1 MARPPRRHSRRP
13 QGLSGQ
19 AAPWSTGRPW
29 LKASWKCVTP
39 LRSGL
44 AAISGQSPFKPP
56 DPGEFLTG
64 FSVKNTLDTDSA
76 GPTICYIICKSLWD
90 SRSYM
95 AEARKIRM
103 AKENKNAAAEMIRK
117 LRAQLGLTQEQFAA
131 KVGVTWSTVNRWENG
146 RGMPSPLAMRQI
158 ELLQIENRAT

>member
-1 MARPPRRHSRRP
+1 
-13 QGLSGQ
+13 
-19 AAPWSTGRPW
+19 
-29 LKASWKCVTP
+29 
-39 LRSGL
+39 
-44 AAISGQSPFKPP
+44 
-56 DPGEFLTG
+56 
-64 FSVKNTLDTDSA
+64 
-76 GPTICYIICKSLWD
+76 
-90 SRSYM
+90 
-95 AEARKIRM
+95 M

>member
-1 MARPPRRHSRRP
+1 
-13 QGLSGQ
+13 
-19 AAPWSTGRPW
+19 
-29 LKASWKCVTP
+29 
-39 LRSGL
+39 
-44 AAISGQSPFKPP
+44 
-56 DPGEFLTG
+56 
-64 FSVKNTLDTDSA
+64 
-76 GPTICYIICKSLWD
+76 
-90 SRSYM
+90 M